1 VSYKVLNANG
11 LTLGNVVPS
20 LAAGW
25 RFIPAT
31 CTPKPSPKAWPTP
44 EAALPQ
50 WVAKQP
56 YILEPNEP
64 RGRE

>member
-1 VSYKVLNANG
+1 MSYRVLNANG

-31 CTPKPSPKAWPTP
+31 SAPKPSPKAWPTP

-50 WVAKQP
+50 WVTKQP
-56 YILEPNEP
+56 HTLEPNEP